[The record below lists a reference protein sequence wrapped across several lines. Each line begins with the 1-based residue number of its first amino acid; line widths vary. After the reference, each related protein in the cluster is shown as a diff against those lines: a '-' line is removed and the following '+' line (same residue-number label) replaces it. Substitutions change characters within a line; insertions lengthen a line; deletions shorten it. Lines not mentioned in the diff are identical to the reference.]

1 MAARLPERNTQ
12 GICSREAPCLAS
24 TSTNTPTGKG
34 DPEYEPPDSV
44 PLDPIYDRFDDV
56 DLLAMSVTTLHDDL
70 HTIVFL
76 RERLFP
82 SLRRETDQETLDLL
96 DSMRNAWSEVQT
108 QLIRR
113 EVVPL
118 IQNLDRQTVGEFG
131 LGGAQLELKL
141 RAWQRSRR
149 QLLIAFADSADAD
162 PGPEALPPPILP
174 GQAPNI
180 FRRLVA
186 KRPRWLKRGL
196 RHLKKTLASADIVL
210 GSLAKAL
217 PGIDILE
224 EFKEVVE
231 GLAGDKADELPDAPS

>member
-1 MAARLPERNTQ
+1 MPGEYEYEYAYGGE
-12 GICSREAPCLAS
+12 
-24 TSTNTPTGKG
+24 
-34 DPEYEPPDSV
+34 DPEFEPPDDV

-56 DLLAMSVTTLHDDL
+56 DLLAMFVATLHDDL

-76 RERLFP
+76 SERLFP
-82 SLRRETDQETLDLL
+82 SLRRETDQEMRDLL
-96 DSMRNAWSEVQT
+96 DSMRNAWGEVQT

-113 EVVPL
+113 ELVPI
-118 IQNLDRQTVGEFG
+118 IQNDLGPETLAQFG
-131 LGGAQLELKL
+131 LDGAQLELKL

-149 QLLIAFADSADAD
+149 QLLIAFADSADSD

-174 GQAPNI
+174 GQAPNG

-217 PGIDILE
+217 PGIDILA